1 MANGTRSEE
10 FRDARAGGGIGD
22 ARDLILHHYPTSP
35 FSEKVRLVL
44 GLKKM
49 RWQSVFVPAIMPKP
63 DVVAL
68 TGGYRRTPFMQIGAD
83 IYCDSALMCRVI
95 DRLVPPPPLYPGE
108 SAGIAEI
115 VAQWADSSLFWTAV
129 PYTMQPA
136 GIAHLFAGAPVE
148 ALRAFG
154 ADRAAMSPNLRRAP
168 LADAAAA
175 LSAFFVRLEAMLGG
189 GRSFLL
195 GSAPSIADFAAFH
208 PIWFMRLAPPV
219 AAAFADFQQV
229 AAWYERV
236 SAFGHG
242 EATRLSSG
250 EALAIAA
257 KATTHAPTQVA
268 AGQGFAAGDAVT
280 VTPGD
285 YAHDEVAGTVV
296 GLDRDEVVIARSDAR
311 AGMLHVHFPR
321 IGFHIKAVRKD
332 SA

>member
-1 MANGTRSEE
+1 MSE
-10 FRDARAGGGIGD
+10 
-22 ARDLILHHYPTSP
+22 LILHHYATSP

-95 DRLVPPPPLYPGE
+95 DRLVPTPPLYPVE

-168 LADAAAA
+168 LSDAAAM
-175 LSAFFVRLEAMLGG
+175 LSTYFARLESMLGD

-195 GSAPSIADFAAFH
+195 GESPSIADFAAFH
-208 PIWFMRLAPPV
+208 SLWFIRWAPPV
-219 AAAFADFQQV
+219 AATFSDFTRV
-229 AAWYERV
+229 GAWYERV
-236 SAFGHG
+236 TGFGHG
-242 EATRLSSG
+242 EPSKLSSQD
-250 EALAIAA
+250 ALAIAA
-257 KATTHAPTQVA
+257 QANGHAPATVA
-268 AGQGFAAGDAVT
+268 PGQGFAPGDAVT
-280 VTPGD
+280 VTPAD
-285 YAHDEVAGTVV
+285 YAHDDVAGTIV

-311 AGMLHVHFPR
+311 AGTVHVHFPR
-321 IGFHIKAVRKD
+321 MGFHVKAVKKD